1 MKKFIIIAIL
11 SHFGVT
17 LTKIIEITDLA
28 EISPHI
34 DGDNTLIIFDVDDT
48 LVKADKTKLKEIEP
62 LIEEL
67 PELNTKNLK
76 LKWFLAQA
84 SQKNL
89 KQIINELQER
99 GRVIALTQCNN
110 LKPFYKLYQI
120 DKIGLDFNKAFPN
133 CPLIELEA
141 SKGKAI
147 FDNGVACCGK
157 NNKGEVLFNFL
168 QKINYR
174 PSEIIF
180 ADDKLHNLINVEY
193 YMQQLKIPVTS
204 FWYTRVKKN

>member
-48 LVKADKTKLKEIEP
+48 LVKADKAKLKEIEP
-62 LIEEL
+62 LVEEL
-67 PELNTKNLK
+67 PELDTKNLK

-89 KQIINELQER
+89 KQIIGGLQER
-99 GRVIALTQCNN
+99 GRVIALTQCKN
-110 LKPFYKLYQI
+110 LKPFYKFYQI

-133 CPLIELEA
+133 LPLIKLEGSNGEA
-141 SKGKAI
+141 V
-147 FDNGVACCGK
+147 FDNGVICCGK
-157 NNKGEVLFNFL
+157 NNKGEVLSDFL
-168 QKINYR
+168 EKIDYM
-174 PSEIIF
+174 PSHIIF
-180 ADDKLHNLINVEY
+180 VDDKLYNLISVER
-193 YMQQLKIPVTS
+193 YMQQL
-204 FWYTRVKKN
+204 